1 MGVVVDV
8 DGRTRVDATAR
19 AAPPAN
25 SALPEV
31 DRVHDVIPSEE

>member
-19 AAPPAN
+19 HEAATN
-25 SALPEV
+25 SADPEV
-31 DRVHDVIPSEE
+31 DRVHPVIPSEE